1 MNKFRYLKPNQSC
14 RDLEMQSISI
24 EQSHMRR
31 IVVINVYRPPQGDSK
46 RACKLI
52 HDSIKEA
59 NLKNNAEIF
68 LLGDFNIDLADKLSP
83 QARELS
89 FTLDI

>member
-1 MNKFRYLKPNQSC
+1 MNKFRSLKLNQSC

-24 EQSHMRR
+24 KQSQMRR
-31 IVVINVYRPPQGDSK
+31 IVVIIVCRPPQGDYK

-59 NLKNNAEIF
+59 NLK
-68 LLGDFNIDLADKLSP
+68 
-83 QARELS
+83 
-89 FTLDI
+89 